1 MIEKT
6 GDHFRAN
13 SFHPSGNVMEFSQE
27 DFEKSIPERFE
38 KIVRFYPDG
47 IAVKTVNHVV
57 SYGELNAMANRI
69 ARVLV
74 STRGDTPEAIAL
86 LLVKNAPL
94 MAAILAVLKAG
105 KFFVLLDSSFSK
117 AQNVALL
124 DNSRAGLVITD
135 QENVS
140 LARGMISSPV
150 GVLEIESIDLSISG
164 SDLEIH
170 ILPTVFATIFYTSG
184 STGEPKGILCD
195 HRDLLHRAMLR
206 GKESQASE
214 RDRIALLASGTAI
227 AVTNSFFA
235 LLNGAALCPFDTQKE
250 GVNRLASWLSEEKI
264 TICPFSTS
272 LFRSFCATLTGKE
285 TFSALRIVRV
295 GSETVYKSEIELY
308 KTFFGAHCAFLTGL
322 SSSETGQLTTYLLN
336 DNIDVLG
343 DDVPV
348 GYPVQDKE
356 ILLLDDAG
364 NEVGVNQV
372 GEIVVRS
379 RYLATGYWL
388 RPELTEAKFKADTKG
403 NGQRLCFTGDLGLR
417 LPDGCLVHKG
427 RKDFR
432 VKIRGYGLELEE
444 VEKVFLSHPAVHE
457 AVVVTRDNEAGESR
471 LIAYYTCRFS
481 ERHTVS
487 DLRKFINERLPD
499 HMTPSAFVRLDAL
512 PLNPNGKVDRRALP
526 DPGNARPNL
535 KSLYAPPTTMTEKR
549 LTSIWSKVL
558 SVDQVGIRDNFF
570 DLGGHS
576 LLASRVISGVIQAF
590 KLELPVKA
598 LFDAPTI
605 AEMAGIITQS
615 QAERVSEAELAQM
628 LCEVEA
634 MTEEEAQQRMDKINS
649 PFPNK

>member
-1 MIEKT
+1 
-6 GDHFRAN
+6 
-13 SFHPSGNVMEFSQE
+13 
-27 DFEKSIPERFE
+27 
-38 KIVRFYPDG
+38 
-47 IAVKTVNHVV
+47 
-57 SYGELNAMANRI
+57 
-69 ARVLV
+69 
-74 STRGDTPEAIAL
+74 
-86 LLVKNAPL
+86 
-94 MAAILAVLKAG
+94 
-105 KFFVLLDSSFSK
+105 
-117 AQNVALL
+117 
-124 DNSRAGLVITD
+124 
-135 QENVS
+135 
-140 LARGMISSPV
+140 
-150 GVLEIESIDLSISG
+150 
-164 SDLEIH
+164 
-170 ILPTVFATIFYTSG
+170 
-184 STGEPKGILCD
+184 
-195 HRDLLHRAMLR
+195 
-206 GKESQASE
+206 
-214 RDRIALLASGTAI
+214 
-227 AVTNSFFA
+227 
-235 LLNGAALCPFDTQKE
+235 
-250 GVNRLASWLSEEKI
+250 
-264 TICPFSTS
+264 
-272 LFRSFCATLTGKE
+272 
-285 TFSALRIVRV
+285 
-295 GSETVYKSEIELY
+295 
-308 KTFFGAHCAFLTGL
+308 LTGL

-526 DPGNARPNL
+526 DPGTHA
-535 KSLYAPPTTMTEKR
+535 
-549 LTSIWSKVL
+549 LT
-558 SVDQVGIRDNFF
+558 
-570 DLGGHS
+570 
-576 LLASRVISGVIQAF
+576 
-590 KLELPVKA
+590 
-598 LFDAPTI
+598 
-605 AEMAGIITQS
+605 
-615 QAERVSEAELAQM
+615 
-628 LCEVEA
+628 
-634 MTEEEAQQRMDKINS
+634 
-649 PFPNK
+649 